1 MFKGFSLWAGV
12 ISGGLAQLKDTQ
24 SVTTGHMDKK
34 EYAIQTSQNLTGGL
48 GIMAGI
54 EYGAVLGSLVLP
66 GPGTII
72 GSLIGSMIGNRVG
85 NYAGYQAGNMIFNN
99 KFVNNTPLLQNDK
112 MNLYENKATHF

>member
-54 EYGAVLGSLVLP
+54 EYGAVLGSLFYQVREPSLDLLLEVWW
-66 GPGTII
+66 GIELEIMQAIRQGILFLII
-72 GSLIGSMIGNRVG
+72 SL
-85 NYAGYQAGNMIFNN
+85 
-99 KFVNNTPLLQNDK
+99 
-112 MNLYENKATHF
+112 

>member
-24 SVTTGHMDKK
+24 AVTTGHMDKK
-34 EYAIQTSQNLTGGL
+34 EYAIQTSQNVTGGL

-54 EYGAVLGSLVLP
+54 EYGAVLGSMILP

-72 GSLIGSMIGNRVG
+72 GSIIGSMVGNRVG
-85 NYAGYQAGNMIFNN
+85 NYAGYQAGNIIFNN
-99 KFVNNTPLLQNDK
+99 KIMNSSHLLQNERT
-112 MNLYENKATHF
+112 NSLESTTTHF